1 MRYKKAIAAASIM
14 LLLTA
19 CGDTGQS
26 RVSDAYKKSSEKPPV
41 TAQAESSAETSLV
54 EVTEKI
60 SEKTTAAA
68 EETLTEKPEESA
80 VSESFDTF
88 YGILIDEDCSDVSDP
103 PLHDLPCMLME
114 ECRASGFGIDIQQ
127 EDGTWVF
134 YMFGQKGQDLA
145 WEYLL
150 QTEREDNLYVTVEG
164 TWEDNEIKVI
174 SLTES

>member
-1 MRYKKAIAAASIM
+1 MRYKTALAAASIM

-19 CGDTGQS
+19 CSDTGQS
-26 RVSDAYKKSSEKPPV
+26 RVSDAYKRSSEKPPV
-41 TAQAESSAETSLV
+41 TARADSEAETSLV
-54 EVTEKI
+54 VVTEKI
-60 SEKTTAAA
+60 PEETPSA
-68 EETLTEKPEESA
+68 EEQTVTEMTEESA

-103 PLHDLPCMLME
+103 PFHDLPCMLME
-114 ECRASGFGIDIQQ
+114 ECRASGFGIDIHQ

-134 YMFGQKGQDLA
+134 YMFDQNGQDLA

-150 QTEREDNLYVTVEG
+150 QTDRENSLYVTVTG

-174 SLTES
+174 SLAES

>member
-1 MRYKKAIAAASIM
+1 MRYKTAAAAASIM

-19 CGDTGQS
+19 CGDTGQG
-26 RVSDAYKKSSEKPPV
+26 RVSDAYKRSSEKPPV
-41 TAQAESSAETSLV
+41 TARAENVAETFSQ
-54 EVTEKI
+54 EVTEKTP
-60 SEKTTAAA
+60 EETTAA
-68 EETLTEKPEESA
+68 TEQTITEITEESA
-80 VSESFDTF
+80 VIESFDTF

-103 PLHDLPCMLME
+103 PFHDLPCMLME

-134 YMFGQKGQDLA
+134 YMFDRNGQELA

-150 QTEREDNLYVTVEG
+150 QTKREDSLYVTVTG

-174 SLTES
+174 TLAES